1 MKIPFSFGTL
11 LPTALALGA
20 FMGCAHANSGSV
32 QRLAPRDAALT
43 ADDIERSPSV
53 PIEQLLALR
62 VAGLTVTPARDG
74 HLMIQIRGQTTLTG
88 DQEPLFVVNGIP
100 LSRAMNFS
108 AINRHDIATIEVVKD
123 AAGTALYGLRG
134 ANGVI
139 VVRTKGVRS

>member
-62 VAGLTVTPARDG
+62 VAGLSVPPAPG
-74 HLMIQIRGQTTLTG
+74 GPLLIQISGQTTMTR
-88 DQEPLFVVNGIP
+88 DQEALFVVNGIP
-100 LSRAMNFS
+100 L
-108 AINRHDIATIEVVKD
+108 
-123 AAGTALYGLRG
+123 G
-134 ANGVI
+134 
-139 VVRTKGVRS
+139 